1 MELTVELAN
10 TDAFSLTFYKTKV
23 MSLKDTIHQLVEE
36 CNDETVLSNTIE
48 ILEQSKN
55 RQDWWQELSE
65 EQRQLTLTSLEQS
78 ANDETVS
85 HEILRGKIWAKFS
98 K

>member
-1 MELTVELAN
+1 
-10 TDAFSLTFYKTKV
+10 

-55 RQDWWQELSE
+55 KQDWWQDLSE
-65 EQRQLTLTSLEQS
+65 EQKQLTLISLEQS

-85 HEILRGKIWAKFS
+85 HETLRDKIWAKFS